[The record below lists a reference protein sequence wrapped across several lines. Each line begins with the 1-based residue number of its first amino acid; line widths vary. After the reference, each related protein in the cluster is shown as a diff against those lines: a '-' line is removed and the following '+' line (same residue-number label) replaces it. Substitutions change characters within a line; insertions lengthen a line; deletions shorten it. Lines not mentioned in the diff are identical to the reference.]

1 MRKAMTLVVVV
12 LLLSASGE
20 LLQAQVL
27 RKRYT
32 DLMGSRF
39 DITIVAGDSLQAEKY
54 IDQVIAEITRIE
66 NLISDWIPESQV
78 SEINRQAGIRPVKVN
93 RELVEL
99 IQRAIQFSTI
109 TDGAFDISFAAM
121 DKIWKF
127 DGSMEK
133 LPDSTTIKKAIEN
146 VGYRNIKINEDSS
159 TVFLTRPGMKIGFGA
174 TGKGYAADRGR
185 ALMKSLEVQAGI
197 VNASGDMATWGSQP
211 DGRAWRIGVTDPF
224 HPSKPAAI
232 ISMRNG
238 AVTTSGDYEKYV
250 EIDGKRY
257 SHIINPKT
265 GMPSYGL
272 TSVTVIGPGAEIC
285 NAFST
290 AIMVLGKEKGM
301 EILKPH
307 PSYAC
312 YIIRSNG
319 RKIKSRNFR
328 KVARKL
334 KESSQS
340 EKIDG
345 KTGIFP

>member
-1 MRKAMTLVVVV
+1 MRKAGALLVVV
-12 LLLSASGE
+12 LLLSAFGE

-39 DITIVAGDSLQAEKY
+39 DISIVATDSLQAEIY

-66 NLISDWIPESQV
+66 HLISDWIPESQL
-78 SEINRQAGIRPVKVN
+78 SKINRQAGIRPVKVD
-93 RELVEL
+93 RELLEL
-99 IQRAIQFSTI
+99 IQRAIQFSKI

-133 LPDSTTIKKAIEN
+133 LPDSTTIRKAIAN
-146 VGYRNIKINEDSS
+146 IGYQGILVNLDSS

-185 ALMKSLEVQAGI
+185 ALMKSLQVQAGI
-197 VNASGDMATWGSQP
+197 VNASGDLAVWGAQP
-211 DGRAWRIGVTDPF
+211 DGTAWRIGVTDPF
-224 HPSKPAAI
+224 HPSKPAAVL
-232 ISMRNG
+232 SLRNG

-272 TSVTVIGPGAEIC
+272 TSVTVIGPDAEIC

-301 EILKPH
+301 QLVKSH

-312 YIIRSNG
+312 FIISSNG
-319 RKIKSRNFR
+319 RKSKSGNFR
-328 KVARKL
+328 KVL
-334 KESSQS
+334 KEL
-340 EKIDG
+340 K
-345 KTGIFP
+345 KK